1 MFAIALTLVAAAD
14 GGGSLLM
21 EYLPKFVNLAI
32 YLGILYFVLRKPMIA
47 FFETRRSAILEELN
61 RAQVE
66 KAEAQAKL
74 SQVEARLAK
83 LEDEQAEIKNAAMA
97 EAEAEAA
104 RMSARTDEEIRKIA
118 EAADR
123 DIDSALKVARV
134 ELQKF
139 VAEKAVEIAE
149 SQIRSEMNDADRKHM
164 LEQYANQLVE
174 VKK

>member
-1 MFAIALTLVAAAD
+1 
-14 GGGSLLM
+14 
-21 EYLPKFVNLAI
+21 
-32 YLGILYFVLRKPMIA
+32 
-47 FFETRRSAILEELN
+47 
-61 RAQVE
+61 
-66 KAEAQAKL
+66 
-74 SQVEARLAK
+74 
-83 LEDEQAEIKNAAMA
+83 MA
-97 EAEAEAA
+97 EAEAEEA
-104 RMSARTDEEIRKIA
+104 RRSARTDEEIRKIA